1 MNAQNKRNFILLGHA
16 QSGKTT
22 FSEALLY
29 FCKATNR
36 RGNVNAGTTVS
47 DYSFDEVERKSS
59 ISLSFLYCDYKGCR
73 IQIVDAPGYADFF
86 GEVISGVRGVDSAVV
101 VIDALAGVE
110 VGTERA
116 WQILEEEGLPCFI
129 FINKTD
135 KEGADLNKALS
146 DIKERLSKKAM
157 PVNSL
162 EDPSLVEAIAESDD
176 KLIEKYLEGA
186 KLSPDEL
193 RNGLR
198 QAVIKRNVFPVFTGS
213 ALTDKGLSE
222 LLDAA
227 VEYLPSPLEHS
238 RIEVRNSKNP
248 EEKKELSLKEDGAFL
263 AFVFKSI
270 SDPYVGQLTILRVF
284 SGSLL
289 SNTAFYNV
297 NKNLKER
304 IGQIYILQGKEQR
317 AIEGA
322 SCGDIVAI
330 AKLKETVTSD
340 SLSEGKDESLFEP
353 IVFPEPAI
361 SASVKPKTRQ
371 DEEKISNVLSKL
383 ADEDPTFKV
392 SHDPQ
397 TKELII
403 SGLGD
408 LHLNVMVGRMKKRFN
423 VEVELGTPKVSY
435 KETVT
440 KSAKAQGKYKHQ
452 SGGRGQYGDCVIQIE
467 PLERSKGFEFVDK
480 IFGGAIPRNFIPSVE
495 KGIAGA
501 MQEGIIAGYPLV
513 DIRVTLVDGSYHEV
527 DSSDLAFQR
536 AGRMALRKAVMEANP
551 TLLEPVMDVEISIS
565 EEHLGAISGDI
576 NSRRGRIMG
585 MDVKGKTQ
593 LLKAQVPLAE
603 MFTYANDL
611 RSLTGGRGMYIMR
624 FSHYEEVPH
633 KITSGIITRYQAT
646 RKQEEE

>member
-1 MNAQNKRNFILLGHA
+1 MDAAHKINFILLGHA

-22 FSEALLY
+22 LGEALLY
-29 FCKATNR
+29 LCKATNR
-36 RGNVNAGTTVS
+36 RGSVNDGTTLS
-47 DYSFDEVERKSS
+47 DYSFDEIERKSS
-59 ISLSFLYCDYKGCR
+59 ISSGFLYCDYKDYR
-73 IQIVDAPGYADFF
+73 IQIIDAPGYADFF
-86 GEVISGVRGVDSAVV
+86 GEVLAGVRGVDSAVI

-116 WQILEEEGLPCFI
+116 WQILEEAGLPCLI

-135 KEGADLNKALS
+135 KEGVDLSNALS

-157 PVNSL
+157 KVNPL
-162 EDPSLVEAIAESDD
+162 EDPALVEAIAESDD

-186 KLSPDEL
+186 KLSAEEL
-193 RNGLR
+193 KTGLR
-198 QAVIKRNVFPVFTGS
+198 QAVIKRNVFPVFIGS
-213 ALTDKGLSE
+213 ALADKGLTE

-227 VEYLPSPLEHS
+227 VEYLPSPLERA
-238 RIEVRNSKNP
+238 RIEARNPQNP
-248 EEKKELSLKEDGAFL
+248 EEKKEVQFKEDAPFS

-297 NKNLKER
+297 NKKSKER

-317 AIEGA
+317 PVEAA

-340 SLSEGKDESLFEP
+340 SLSDGKENFLFEP

-392 SHDPQ
+392 SHDSQ

-408 LHLNVMVGRMKKRFN
+408 LHLSVMVGRMKKRFN
-423 VEVELGTPKVSY
+423 VDVELGTPKVSY
-435 KETVT
+435 KETIT

-467 PLERSKGFEFVDK
+467 PSGTGKGFEFVDK

-495 KGIAGA
+495 KGVIGA

-513 DIRVTLVDGSYHEV
+513 DIRVILLDGSYHEV

-536 AGRMALRKAVMEANP
+536 AGRLALRKAVMEAGP
-551 TLLEPVMDVEISIS
+551 TLLEPIMDVEISIS
-565 EEHLGAISGDI
+565 EEYLGAISGDI

-585 MDVKGKTQ
+585 MEVKGKTQ
-593 LLKAQVPLAE
+593 VVKAQVPLAE

-611 RSLTGGRGMYIMR
+611 RSLTGGRGMYTMR
-624 FSHYEEVPH
+624 FARYEEVPH
-633 KITSGIITRYQAT
+633 KIASGIISRYQAT